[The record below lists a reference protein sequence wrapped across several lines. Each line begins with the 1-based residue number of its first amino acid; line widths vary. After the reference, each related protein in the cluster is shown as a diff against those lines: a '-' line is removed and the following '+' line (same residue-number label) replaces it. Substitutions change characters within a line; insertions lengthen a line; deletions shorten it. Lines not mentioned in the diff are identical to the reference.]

1 MSETGIWNTCEH
13 GPKIGLIDW
22 QHGGLREG
30 RQVEHDVSRSAS
42 LHKCN
47 NAKAESDSYH
57 GSYLLLP

>member
-30 RQVEHDVSRSAS
+30 RQEQHDVSRSAS

-47 NAKAESDSYH
+47 NAKTESDSYH